1 MSALADRPDNNNNNN
16 DDTNKDKVVS
26 SFTPNS
32 NMSQLPIEKQFVH
45 RVFISQ
51 LEGLSLEQAKELL
64 EQLHLLYLG
73 QSTLFTKLAKQ
84 EFLDDINSIK

>member
-1 MSALADRPDNNNNNN
+1 MSALADRPDNNNNN

-51 LEGLSLEQAKELL
+51 LEGLSL
-64 EQLHLLYLG
+64 
-73 QSTLFTKLAKQ
+73 
-84 EFLDDINSIK
+84 